1 VGSRFPNRFSLD
13 GVVCVF
19 GVLPSGL
26 RSSAAIFPHF
36 ARVTATA
43 LRASGLTKALIA
55 YMDDLSISV
64 QDTSLD
70 LLGCYLGTAAL
81 NIGVTTRRQAE
92 MLDCGAVRTWRRF
105 VHDCRWLND
114 FLIRKAF

>member
-1 VGSRFPNRFSLD
+1 
-13 GVVCVF
+13 
-19 GVLPSGL
+19 
-26 RSSAAIFPHF
+26 
-36 ARVTATA
+36 
-43 LRASGLTKALIA
+43 
-55 YMDDLSISV
+55 MDDLSISV

-105 VHDCRWLND
+105 VHECRWLND